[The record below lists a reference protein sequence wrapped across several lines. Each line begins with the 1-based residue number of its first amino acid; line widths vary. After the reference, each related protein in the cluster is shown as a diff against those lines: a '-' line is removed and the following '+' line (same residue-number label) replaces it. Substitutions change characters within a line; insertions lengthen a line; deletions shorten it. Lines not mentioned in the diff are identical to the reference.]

1 MRQEASPAAIIKTG
15 CCLKPLY
22 LQMSRRGSGFDKN
35 KLKLL
40 FDLLENQFEFEFVIA
55 SSDYGVMKT
64 NWYLFQAEIVK
75 SGLEAKEIC
84 LRSMIL
90 WRL

>member
-1 MRQEASPAAIIKTG
+1 
-15 CCLKPLY
+15 
-22 LQMSRRGSGFDKN
+22 MSRRGSGFDKN

-40 FDLLENQFEFEFVIA
+40 FDLLENQFEFVIA
-55 SSDYGVMKT
+55 SSDYGVMKP